1 MDNLSEALAN
11 LADAI
16 YDAFSLVAQTIT
28 DIAETIEDFM
38 DAYYASFDNPRR
50 KRPPK
55 CITMASQRFFKKQ
68 RVYKCR
74 NNC

>member
-1 MDNLSEALAN
+1 MDNFSEALAN
-11 LADAI
+11 LTDAI
-16 YDAFSLVAQTIT
+16 SKVFSCAAKMIVDL
-28 DIAETIEDFM
+28 AETIEDFI